1 MIKQIKHHE
10 KLLAIVIPRKY
21 SADGIKFFTP
31 DSLSQQLAYMN
42 HPAGYKISP
51 HLHNE
56 VPRQVVFTN
65 EALFIRSGKV
75 RVDFYDE
82 HRKYLESL
90 VLHQGDVILLI
101 GGGHGFEMLEP
112 TEMIEVKQGP
122 YAGALD
128 KTVFE
133 GVESSALRIR
143 TADE

>member
-1 MIKQIKHHE
+1 
-10 KLLAIVIPRKY
+10 
-21 SADGIKFFTP
+21 
-31 DSLSQQLAYMN
+31 MN

-122 YAGALD
+122 WTKLYLKGLNPPLFGFAQPTSEGSIRCLW
-128 KTVFE
+128 TV
-133 GVESSALRIR
+133 L
-143 TADE
+143 